1 MTGLQIR
8 SLIFAVLMGFTIFVG
23 VIIFYNYF
31 TKDKRAILKRLLKI
45 KGRQLT
51 IFDTIELEK
60 GRQSETVEERLGKRG
75 ALGQRKFVD
84 RILNELVLAGIAMR
98 PEEFALIWI
107 LLVFVPS
114 GLAALFTQKIM
125 PSATLA
131 FLGAIAPVLFLAMR
145 KKKRVA
151 DFDSQLSDAL
161 MIICNCLRSG
171 LSFQQALETIV
182 NEMSPPISSE
192 FSRVLIEVK
201 YGNPLEVA
209 LNNMVERL
217 KSSDLLIAISAV
229 NIQRQTGGNLSEI
242 LETIANTIK
251 ERLRIRG
258 EIKSLTAQGRMSGL
272 VVGILPVGLAGI
284 LMIIAPDYISSLFTD
299 PRGQIMIGVAAVME
313 FIGAIIIKKIINIK
327 Y

>member
-8 SLIFAVLMGFTIFVG
+8 SLIFAVLMGFTVFVG
-23 VIIFYNYF
+23 VVIFYNYF
-31 TKDKRAILKRLLKI
+31 TKDKRAVLRRLLKI
-45 KGRQLT
+45 RGRQNT
-51 IFDTIELEK
+51 IFDAIELEK
-60 GRQSETVEERLGKRG
+60 ERKSESIEERLGKRG
-75 ALGQRKFVD
+75 ATGQSKFVD

-114 GLAALFTQKIM
+114 GIAALFGQKIM
-125 PSATLA
+125 PAATLA
-131 FLGAIAPVLFLAMR
+131 FLGAIAPVIYLSQK

-151 DFDSQLSDAL
+151 EFDSQLGDAL
-161 MIICNCLRSG
+161 MVITNCLRSG
-171 LSFQQALETIV
+171 LSFQQSLETIV

-217 KSSDLLIAISAV
+217 KSADLLIAISAV

-242 LETIANTIK
+242 LETLANTIK
-251 ERLRIRG
+251 ERMRIKK
-258 EIKSLTAQGRMSGL
+258 EIKAITAQGRMSGL
-272 VVGILPVGLAGI
+272 VVGLLPVGLTGI
-284 LMIIAPDYISSLFTD
+284 LMVVAPDYITTLFTD
-299 PRGQIMIGVAAVME
+299 PRGQIMIGIAAVME
-313 FIGAIIIKKIINIK
+313 MIGALFIKKIINIK